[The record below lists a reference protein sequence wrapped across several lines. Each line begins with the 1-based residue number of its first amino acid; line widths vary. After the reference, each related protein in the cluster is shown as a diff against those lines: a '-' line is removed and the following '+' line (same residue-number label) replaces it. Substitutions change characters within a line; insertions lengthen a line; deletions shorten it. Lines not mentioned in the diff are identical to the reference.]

1 MIAMRKKEENIFM
14 EYDKLGKLEKVDPRS
29 VWKDEALDFTPWLA
43 QEENLALLGD
53 EIGVNIK
60 LIRTEASVGNFSV
73 DILAEE
79 EGTGRKIVIENQ
91 LEPSNHDH
99 LGKVITYASGYD
111 AKIAI
116 WIVREAREEHK
127 RAIDWLNE
135 HTDEDVNFF
144 LIKMELWK
152 VNNSLPAPK
161 FEVISRPNNWSKS
174 IKKGLSEIAMKEI
187 DFLNGFVE
195 YCNENNSILHPGTPS
210 VSAPAYYTISTGSS
224 KWIIEI
230 KINTQSSTLMEDVSF
245 AGKELFRKL
254 EAKYKDAIE
263 NEMGVKLCW
272 EPMENYKKSQVSL
285 TIKDFDI
292 DNLDKREEYY
302 KWLKDNGEKFK
313 TIFSKYINKISRKE
327 EGTDEHK

>member
-1 MIAMRKKEENIFM
+1 MLFFHAVINDELYYYHITAVDQSGNESGSSNEISA
-14 EYDKLGKLEKVDPRS
+14 EPYDPNLGAIE
-29 VWKDEALDFTPWLA
+29 
-43 QEENLALLGD
+43 LLSD
-53 EIGVNIK
+53 
-60 LIRTEASVGNFSV
+60 
-73 DILAEE
+73 AEE

-91 LEPSNHDH
+91 LEPTNHDH

-152 VNNSLPAPK
+152 INNSLPAPK

-195 YCNENNSILHPGTPS
+195 YCNENNSMLHPSTPS

-230 KINTQSSTLMEDVSF
+230 KINTQSRTLMEDVSF
-245 AGKELFRKL
+245 TGKELFRKL

-263 NEMGVKLCW
+263 KEMGVKLRW

-292 DNLDKREEYY
+292 DNLNKREKYY

-313 TIFSKYINKISRKE
+313 AVFSKYINKISKEE
-327 EGTDEHK
+327 EGTDEQ